1 MNGRLDSVL
10 AELAL
15 LGAVDVKPG
24 LPPEPPPTSPEE
36 ALRQDTD
43 VETPSEVDE
52 TIALLTA
59 GFKPDDPEPEPEEEE
74 EPETEPEPT
83 IETAP
88 PVRPR
93 PQRADPTSKEARVH
107 RRLQEALARIEIL
120 EAALGDLRD
129 SFQNIANEIKEG

>member
-59 GFKPDDPEPEPEEEE
+59 GFKPDDPEPEP
-74 EPETEPEPT
+74 
-83 IETAP
+83 
-88 PVRPR
+88 R
-93 PQRADPTSKEARVH
+93 
-107 RRLQEALARIEIL
+107 
-120 EAALGDLRD
+120 
-129 SFQNIANEIKEG
+129 